1 LTVLDLGLDHPG
13 GGPMHEVA
21 DLELGRAEEMPIGLG
36 GEQLGHPAD
45 LVLGGPEALLGED
58 LGALLLLGSQ
68 VGRRHEAVRVY
79 K

>member
-1 LTVLDLGLDHPG
+1 LTVLDLRLDHPG
-13 GGPMHEVA
+13 GGLVHEVA
-21 DLELGRAEEMPIGLG
+21 DLKLGATEEVSIGLG
-36 GEQLGHPAD
+36 GEQLGHLAD

-58 LGALLLLGSQ
+58 LGALVLVGSQ